1 MVEEIRTQCPVC
13 EQTGKCLVC
22 EGKKTYT
29 EHNVETKGSWPLK
42 KRRNDTREV
51 DCPSCF
57 KTGQCQVCSGKGY
70 IGRVIGQ
77 METEELQRMKQ
88 GLLKTREDNKK
99 VRDLDEEKKQF
110 EEREKQLKS
119 PKP

>member
-13 EQTGKCLVC
+13 EQTGKCIVC

-29 EHNVETKGSWPLK
+29 QNFVETRGSWPLK

-51 DCPSCF
+51 DCPICF
-57 KTGQCQVCSGKGY
+57 KTGTCQVCGGKGF
-70 IGRVIGQ
+70 IGRTIGQ
-77 METEELQRMKQ
+77 LETVELQKMKE
-88 GLLKTREDNKK
+88 GLLQKKEDNKK
-99 VRDLDEEKKQF
+99 VRDLDEEKKQD

-119 PKP
+119 PRP

>member
-1 MVEEIRTQCPVC
+1 M
-13 EQTGKCLVC
+13 VC

-29 EHNVETKGSWPLK
+29 ESVVETKGSWPMK
-42 KRRNDTREV
+42 KRRTETRET
-51 DCPSCF
+51 DCPTCF

-77 METEELQRMKQ
+77 LETIELQKMKE
-88 GLLKTREDNKK
+88 GLLKKKEDLKK

-110 EEREKQLKS
+110 EEREKKLVK
-119 PKP
+119 PK